1 MPFLFWKKPFL
12 FKTKKIMIPPQPI
25 MVPRK
30 TKPVYMAT
38 IRQALNGYL
47 VVIEEDAQLPD
58 TEEAMGIEEQ
68 MEMVMKAVSNVSN
81 IGDSEIQRIIR
92 ENNKKPDINELPKIK
107 KVGMRIF
114 STLSEAL
121 AFLSFIFEEESI
133 EETIKP
139 LKKNDNNI

>member
-1 MPFLFWKKPFL
+1 
-12 FKTKKIMIPPQPI
+12 MIPPQPI

-47 VVIEEDAQLPD
+47 VIVEEDAQLPD

>member
-1 MPFLFWKKPFL
+1 M
-12 FKTKKIMIPPQPI
+12 MIPPQPI

-47 VVIEEDAQLPD
+47 VIVEEDAQLPD

>member
-1 MPFLFWKKPFL
+1 
-12 FKTKKIMIPPQPI
+12 MIPPQPI

-47 VVIEEDAQLPD
+47 VIIEEDAQLPD